1 MVILGSLRATEASR
15 RRANSIQLRDNERKI
30 IMAAP
35 HKDDMKDWI
44 HLIRKHKNHLRRWF
58 PTPKNFSKIKKK
70 TFRWGRLI
78 GSLAQEDDEPIGS
91 SEVSS
96 NPPWSALFLGGA
108 KVIQSSY
115 KKRRSRSVDMSPRP
129 LTASGPT
136 RTRVRRRSGS
146 QETPDRKNIKT
157 NRMGCSMPIARFQVI

>member
-1 MVILGSLRATEASR
+1 MNVKLLWPLRIEMIWKIGSTWSG
-15 RRANSIQLRDNERKI
+15 NIKI
-30 IMAAP
+30 IWEGAWENP
-35 HKDDMKDWI
+35 KKF
-44 HLIRKHKNHLRRWF
+44 RKL
-58 PTPKNFSKIKKK
+58 KK

-78 GSLAQEDDEPIGS
+78 GSFAQEDDEPIGS

-129 LTASGPT
+129 STAIGPT